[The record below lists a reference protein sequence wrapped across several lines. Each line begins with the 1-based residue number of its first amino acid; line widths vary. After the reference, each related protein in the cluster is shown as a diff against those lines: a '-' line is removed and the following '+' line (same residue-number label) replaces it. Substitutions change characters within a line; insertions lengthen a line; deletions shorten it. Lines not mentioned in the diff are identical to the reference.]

1 MTLFVLLSV
10 ALAAATIALLAWR
23 RPVAAHVTDPAT
35 AAVAA
40 ARPSRGLVISIAVLL
55 AGVAAGGY
63 ALVGTPQMLPVTPDA
78 PPGPGPAADAQL
90 EMLQQR
96 AQKNPSDAAAW
107 VLAARAQLE
116 MRDEGEAQK
125 VHQAE
130 ALADY
135 RHALALRPN
144 DADLLADTADL
155 LAVAANGRLEG
166 EPMQLVERA
175 LAADPNHVKALALKG
190 SFAMTQ
196 RDFRTALQS
205 WDHAMRVAPPG
216 DPIAAFL
223 RQQLESMRAMAAR
236 AAAASSPVPA
246 R

>member
-10 ALAAATIALLAWR
+10 ALAMATIALMTWR

-35 AAVAA
+35 AAIAA
-40 ARPSRGLVISIAVLL
+40 TRPSRGLVLSIAALVVV
-55 AGVAAGGY
+55 VAAGGY

-96 AQKNPSDAAAW
+96 AQKNPTDPAGW

-116 MRDEGEAQK
+116 IRAEGDAQK
-125 VHQAE
+125 AHQAD

-155 LAVAANGRLEG
+155 LAVVANGRLDG
-166 EPMQLVERA
+166 EPMQLVEHA
-175 LAADPNHVKALALKG
+175 LAIDPNHVKALALKG
-190 SFAMTQ
+190 SYAMTQ

-223 RQQLESMRAMAAR
+223 RQQLEAMREMAAR
-236 AAAASSPVPA
+236 AAAASSPAPA